1 MKTINQTSN
10 PSLTRAVAKQCGGF
24 ESLKEIAPNV
34 ANYGADSGER
44 VPGFIWHSD
53 TTEFYTK
60 NRKAILENLENRAS
74 DLGVTMIAIVK
85 EFKCLKG
92 YSESEIGAALYGSK
106 AKHEYWVFYTVVA
119 NALAWYALEEVCRE
133 LTDVE

>member
-34 ANYGADSGER
+34 ANYGAGSGFS
-44 VPGFIWHSD
+44 GFIWHSD
-53 TTEFYTK
+53 TTEFYAK
-60 NRKAILENLENRAS
+60 NRKAILENLENLAS
-74 DLGVTMIAIVK
+74 DLGETMIAIVK

-92 YSESEIGAALYGSK
+92 YSESEIGATLYGSK
-106 AKHEYWVFYTVVA
+106 AKHETAVA

-133 LTDVE
+133 LTDE